1 MRKEKEHRKKEKGEK
16 ILITR
21 LKGQN
26 ERSGEKQVIIFPHEE
41 LKVHFTIAFFEEIGR
56 SSGTGVRIP
65 PFT

>member
-1 MRKEKEHRKKEKGEK
+1 M
-16 ILITR
+16 
-21 LKGQN
+21 KGQK

-56 SSGTGVRIP
+56 SSGIGVRIP